1 MAAQLQEYRCAACG
15 GVLPLSRREHH
26 ERYWCTARAPSPD
39 DELSDDSDGDDDTS
53 LNALD
58 ALRQA
63 LPGEA
68 RARTAMLAPTFH
80 NATRYSFVHAPG
92 LEFVFEQQS
101 VFGDCDTGGALW
113 FSEIVVAEWLA
124 RRGPGRGRLLEL
136 GCGAAPAAGLAAFAA
151 GWDVVFTDVAAVL
164 PSTRRNIEVN
174 AAACGRPLNDPNALD
189 LLAFD
194 WNGPLPDRVALLA
207 PSFATIVV
215 SDCLFRATYHAPLA
229 RTLAALLAAAG
240 PAAPEILVAFQLRD
254 DADLLF
260 FTHALPYFGLRG
272 DRIDIDAHLA
282 GLRWHNVPSHA
293 IRDHLF
299 LYGVVAAAAP
309 R

>member
-1 MAAQLQEYRCAACG
+1 M
-15 GVLPLSRREHH
+15 
-26 ERYWCTARAPSPD
+26 
-39 DELSDDSDGDDDTS
+39 
-53 LNALD
+53 
-58 ALRQA
+58 
-63 LPGEA
+63 
-68 RARTAMLAPTFH
+68 
-80 NATRYSFVHAPG
+80 
-92 LEFVFEQQS
+92 
-101 VFGDCDTGGALW
+101 
-113 FSEIVVAEWLA
+113 
-124 RRGPGRGRLLEL
+124 
-136 GCGAAPAAGLAAFAA
+136 
-151 GWDVVFTDVAAVL
+151 FTDVAAVL

-229 RTLAALLAAAG
+229 RTLAA
-240 PAAPEILVAFQLRD
+240 APEILVAFQLRD

-299 LYGVVAAAAP
+299 LYGVAAAP